1 MRAHPWCVLFV
12 TLIAGVS
19 SAGQA
24 QASGYVHQGLTL
36 GRSDWALDFGLGIGH
51 HPHDTGAGLNFE
63 LAAGLTSFLQLG
75 IRSGF
80 RIGDEGRRTQADR
93 FGRTFETETYG
104 TDGDVMAN
112 PEISLKWE
120 FVHGTADI
128 GLDTRVYLPIEDGTR
143 FGVMVAVPLALHIG
157 HSVRL
162 DTGIYVPILFYDPAV
177 TRISFPLHLWI
188 QANERLYLGPL
199 TGVVINNPG
208 GHTSVPFGFGIGAG
222 MSHDV
227 DLKIWLLF
235 PDISGDGGAKSFG
248 AGIGLQV
255 RF

>member
-1 MRAHPWCVLFV
+1 MRAHPRYVLFV
-12 TLIAGVS
+12 TLIVGVG
-19 SAGQA
+19 ATKGA
-24 QASGYVHQGLTL
+24 QAAGYVHRGLTL
-36 GRSDWALDFGLGIGH
+36 GRSDWSLDFGLGVGH

-75 IRSGF
+75 IRSGL
-80 RIGDEGRRTQADR
+80 RIDDSGRRTQADY

-104 TDGDVMAN
+104 TDHDVLAN

-120 FVHGTADI
+120 FLHGTADM

-157 HSVRL
+157 RSVRL

-177 TRISFPLHLWI
+177 TTISFPLHLWI
-188 QANERLYLGPL
+188 QADDRLYLGPL
-199 TGVVINNPG
+199 TGVVIHNPG
-208 GHTSVPFGFGIGAG
+208 GHTSVPFGFGIGLG
-222 MSHDV
+222 LSYDV
-227 DLKIWLLF
+227 DLKMWLLF
-235 PDISGDGGAKSFG
+235 PDVSGSGGAKSFG